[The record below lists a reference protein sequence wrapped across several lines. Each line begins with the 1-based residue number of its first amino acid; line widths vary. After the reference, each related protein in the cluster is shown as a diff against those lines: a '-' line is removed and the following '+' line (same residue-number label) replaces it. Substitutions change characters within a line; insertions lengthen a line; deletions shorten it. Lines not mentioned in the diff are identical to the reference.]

1 MSKNNQYKDKVSTQI
16 AVYKTDKQ
24 LLELSHKLKRA
35 GWKYPAKIHA
45 SGDETEDRNRSLIGL
60 NMLDYS
66 AGAGEGKTI
75 SVFFNLSPE
84 QIRYLYS
91 RISVPINN
99 FDFQKEKIFG
109 TPDENGLELVTKLH
123 ITQYAKD
130 KEGKLR
136 TYPWFVTIENGKGRT
151 VRTALGGTYCAKG
164 SFVLTGKVGIYL
176 KDEDWFVL
184 LCKAVSLIDAFE
196 KEYAY
201 WSVRSKDYNIL
212 YSGLRSEVN
221 RLALLYR
228 KEREKKEIA

>member
-1 MSKNNQYKDKVSTQI
+1 MGKNNQYADKVSKQI

-24 LLELSHKLKRA
+24 LLELNHKLKRA

-45 SGDETEDRNRSLIGL
+45 SGDETEDKNRSLIGM

-66 AGAGEGKTI
+66 AGAGEGKTV

-91 RISVPINN
+91 RASIPLNS

-109 TPDENGLELVTKLH
+109 TPDENGMELVTKIH
-123 ITQYAKD
+123 ITRYAKD
-130 KEGKLR
+130 KGGNLR
-136 TYPWFVTIENGKGRT
+136 TYPWFVTIENGKGRP

-164 SFVLTGKVGIYL
+164 SFVLNGKVSIYL

-201 WSVRSKDYNIL
+201 RSVRNKDYNTL
-212 YSGLRSEVN
+212 YSGLRTEVN
-221 RLALLYR
+221 RLAILYT
-228 KEREKKEIA
+228 KEREQKESA